1 MKNCFIRTDAHV
13 HMGYYTRYGY
23 EEPFYYSPRRV
34 VGLMD
39 RCGIDEFIVSTTN
52 SQVPSISLS
61 DILREAKEMKRL
73 AGRRAHQFLWLSG
86 CIYDSDR
93 SLKVLDTG
101 LYEGVKLHEL
111 ETPWY
116 KERRDDLV
124 RILEAVEV
132 RGMKVQFHCSS
143 ADGCR
148 PIDLKLLAE
157 RFSGIKFD
165 FAHCCHKENILGV
178 MEECP
183 NVYTD
188 TAMFDD
194 YAGIE
199 KCNEDI
205 KSRIM
210 FGSDFPAYHIVIG
223 EGFAKEYRKRLGAA
237 AEASMDMNIAFRN
250 FLK

>member
-52 SQVPSISLS
+52 SQVPCISLS
-61 DILREAKEMKRL
+61 DILREAREMKRL
-73 AGRRAHQFLWLSG
+73 AGKRAHQFLWVSG
-86 CIYDSDR
+86 RIYDSDR

-148 PIDLKLLAE
+148 PIDLKLLAGH
-157 RFSGIKFD
+157 FSGIKFD
-165 FAHCCHKENILGV
+165 FAHCCYKENLLEI
-178 MEECP
+178 MEDYP

-194 YAGIE
+194 YVVIE
-199 KCNEDI
+199 NCNQDV

-210 FGSDFPAYHIVIG
+210 FGSDFPAYHIVDG
-223 EGFAKEYRKRLGAA
+223 GGFVKEYRKRLEVATK
-237 AEASMDMNIAFRN
+237 ASMDMESAFYD